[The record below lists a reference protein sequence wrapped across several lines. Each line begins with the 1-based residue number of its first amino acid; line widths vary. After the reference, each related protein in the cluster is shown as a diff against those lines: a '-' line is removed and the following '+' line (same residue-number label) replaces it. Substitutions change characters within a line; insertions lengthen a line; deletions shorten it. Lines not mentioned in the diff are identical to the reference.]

1 MLVFLRKEQ
10 IDMSKSKRLSI
21 LTDGL
26 VLFLTTN
33 SMTTSVLADTNTV
46 ESPSIQT
53 NIQATEGFVDHIWYQ
68 TTFFHES
75 RPYVFVTVTRE
86 NQAFRGYIQRRYTQ
100 PTGHGP
106 TGVLYGGYLFN
117 TKLKSY
123 PIPTLN
129 KKLPKLEIENIP
141 NSTDL
146 K

>member
-1 MLVFLRKEQ
+1 MN
-10 IDMSKSKRLSI
+10 KSKKL
-21 LTDGL
+21 LTLTAGL

-46 ESPSIQT
+46 ESPNIQT
-53 NIQATEGFVDHIWYQ
+53 NIQATKGFVHHIWYQ
-68 TTFFHES
+68 TTFFHEN
-75 RPYVFVTVTRE
+75 RPYVFVTVTRG

-106 TGVLYGGYLFN
+106 TGVVYGGYLFN
-117 TKLKSY
+117 TKLKNY

-129 KKLPKLEIENIP
+129 KKLPKLEIENNP
-141 NSTDL
+141 NYTNL

>member
-1 MLVFLRKEQ
+1 MKKSRK
-10 IDMSKSKRLSI
+10 L
-21 LTDGL
+21 LTLATGL
-26 VLFLTTN
+26 VLFLTTS

-46 ESPSIQT
+46 QSPNIQT
-53 NIQATEGFVDHIWYQ
+53 KTGFVHHIWYQ
-68 TTFFHES
+68 TTFFHET
-75 RPYVFVTVTRE
+75 RPYVFVTVTRG

-106 TGVLYGGYLFN
+106 TGVLYSGYLFN

-129 KKLPKLEIENIP
+129 KKVPKLEIENIP
-141 NSTDL
+141 TSTDL